1 MHFKQAAA
9 GPRVWDY
16 CSGVAGLLCGACAV
30 PGTEWPPGI
39 SGPRAAGL
47 PVLQG
52 YTPAACCLPDSKQVQ
67 EGQSTG
73 RMLESAATPAK
84 PCPQL
89 ERQQE
94 VSSCGATMASWTF
107 AAGSSSLQPA
117 ARASALCCQS
127 IGPKQQRWKTCTHHL
142 AGCMHPCPWTCR
154 SAPHTSTATSNA
166 GLHCG
171 WPHNSNWRSPP
182 PAISIGV
189 PSFVNQD
196 RHRHSQCWST
206 QQPGSLH
213 KTRWF
218 PPVTSVGPLGDC
230 GNCPGLR
237 WSCRHWPWCTSAQ
250 GRGSTPSAGWGT
262 MTMLTC
268 SPGCAVHLLCGA
280 GTWMMFERRA
290 QMQHCRPPQHAAL
303 PVRPLCRTRS
313 LAGLYAG
320 ARW

>member
-9 GPRVWDY
+9 GPWVWDY

-39 SGPRAAGL
+39 LGPRAAGL

-52 YTPAACCLPDSKQVQ
+52 CAPAACCLPDSKQVQ

-94 VSSCGATMASWTF
+94 LSSCGATMASWTF

-154 SAPHTSTATSNA
+154 SAPPHP
-166 GLHCG
+166 HC
-171 WPHNSNWRSPP
+171 HK
-182 PAISIGV
+182 
-189 PSFVNQD
+189 
-196 RHRHSQCWST
+196 QCWPALRLAS
-206 QQPGSLH
+206 QQQLEVP
-213 KTRWF
+213 
-218 PPVTSVGPLGDC
+218 TSCDQHWGP
-230 GNCPGLR
+230 
-237 WSCRHWPWCTSAQ
+237 Q
-250 GRGSTPSAGWGT
+250 
-262 MTMLTC
+262 
-268 SPGCAVHLLCGA
+268 LCKSRQA
-280 GTWMMFERRA
+280 
-290 QMQHCRPPQHAAL
+290 PPQPMLVYAA
-303 PVRPLCRTRS
+303 
-313 LAGLYAG
+313 
-320 ARW
+320 ARLTA